1 MSQLYREARVCEC
14 GYATTHRGN
23 WSTHKKRCATH
34 ATIDPEKE
42 QLREQLAAKDE
53 QLAATREQL
62 ALAQEQLATK
72 DELLVAQAKQIDELL
87 QAAKEE
93 RKRPRTVNNNLN
105 STVNNHIN
113 VFGKE
118 SLAHITEA
126 KLQELLSD
134 PYTSVARLVTLK
146 HSVEENQNV
155 KVPNAR
161 EKWVQVLVEGEDGQ
175 REWQA
180 VPKGDILSE
189 IVESNAMLLEGE
201 ADESTVPGERYSRW
215 HDQLRDSQEQNGR
228 MFKDQMDLVHKVIVE
243 STRKPV

>member
-1 MSQLYREARVCEC
+1 MQVYKEPRICEC
-14 GYATTHRGN
+14 GYIATHRSN
-23 WSTHKKRCATH
+23 WSTHKKRCRVHTS
-34 ATIDPEKE
+34 IDHEKD
-42 QLREQLAAKDE
+42 QLRERVQSLEQQLVTNTEHYQAELKAKDK
-53 QLAATREQL
+53 Q
-62 ALAQEQLATK
+62 
-72 DELLVAQAKQIDELL
+72 LVAKDQQINELL

-93 RKRPRTVNNNLN
+93 RKRPRTVNNHLN
-105 STVNNHIN
+105 NTVNNHIN

-161 EKWVQVLVEGEDGQ
+161 EKWVQVLVEGEGGQ
-175 REWQA
+175 REWQS

-201 ADESTVPGERYSRW
+201 ADENTVPGERYSRW
-215 HDQLRDSQEQNGR
+215 HDQLRDSQEQNGK

-243 STRKPV
+243 STRKS

>member
-1 MSQLYREARVCEC
+1 MHTGRPRIDRRCEC
-14 GYATTHRGN
+14 GYTSGNGGNFHRHQRTCSVHNGRDVL
-23 WSTHKKRCATH
+23 TLL
-34 ATIDPEKE
+34 DEKDQRIAALE
-42 QLREQLAAKDE
+42 HQLDLVRDQL
-53 QLAATREQL
+53 L
-62 ALAQEQLATK
+62 TK
-72 DELLVAQAKQIDELL
+72 DKQIDELL

-93 RKRPRTVNNNLN
+93 RKRPRTVNNLN
-105 STVNNHIN
+105 TTTNVNNQIN

-134 PYTSVARLVTLK
+134 PHMSVARLVTLR
-146 HSVEENQNV
+146 HAVEENQNL

-161 EKWVQVLVEGEDGQ
+161 EKWVQVLTEDEYGN
-175 REWQA
+175 REWQS

-189 IVESNAMLLEGE
+189 IVETNAMLLEGE
-201 ADESTVPGERYSRW
+201 ADESTVPGARYSQW
-215 HDQLRDSQEQNGR
+215 HDQLRDSQQQHGR

>member
-1 MSQLYREARVCEC
+1 MSQLYRESRVCKC

-34 ATIDPEKE
+34 AKIDPEKE
-42 QLREQLAAKDE
+42 QLREQLSAA
-53 QLAATREQL
+53 R
-62 ALAQEQLATK
+62 EQLATK
-72 DELLVAQAKQIDELL
+72 DELLVTQAKQINELL

-93 RKRPRTVNNNLN
+93 RKRPRTVNNHLN
-105 STVNNHIN
+105 NTTNVNNHIN

-126 KLQELLSD
+126 KLQELLAD
-134 PYTSVARLVTLK
+134 PHTSVARLVTLK

-161 EKWVQVLVEGEDGQ
+161 EKWVQVLVEGEDGK

-189 IVESNAMLLEGE
+189 IVETNAMLLEGE
-201 ADESTVPGERYSRW
+201 ADESTVPGVRYSQW

-228 MFKDQMDLVHKVIVE
+228 MFKDQMDLIHKVILD
-243 STRKPV
+243 STRKS

>member
-1 MSQLYREARVCEC
+1 M
-14 GYATTHRGN
+14 
-23 WSTHKKRCATH
+23 
-34 ATIDPEKE
+34 
-42 QLREQLAAKDE
+42 QLATKD
-53 QLAATREQL
+53 
-62 ALAQEQLATK
+62 EQLATK

-87 QAAKEE
+87 QAAKYE
-93 RKRPRTVNNNLN
+93 RKRPRTVNNHLN

-243 STRKPV
+243 STRKS